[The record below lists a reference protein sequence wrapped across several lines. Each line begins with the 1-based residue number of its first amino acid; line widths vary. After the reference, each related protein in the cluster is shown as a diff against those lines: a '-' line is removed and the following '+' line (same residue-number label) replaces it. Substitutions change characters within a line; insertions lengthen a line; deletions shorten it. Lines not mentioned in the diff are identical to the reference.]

1 VITRDTSAFLRYAR
15 TLQPIAPACP
25 KAAFLVT
32 PEGFS
37 LASESASDNR
47 YMDLSRT
54 VDAER
59 ALAQHRGLQRALAQ
73 TLPTIAFAGD
83 PATPDAVFPN
93 NVFATMSSGD
103 PTARKRLLIARMRH
117 PVRQR
122 EADRTDIRGFFT
134 DALGYELHDLRTQP
148 GVGELTGSLVIDRAR
163 GIGFCGLSE
172 RCDEAGAASMHAA
185 FGLRASLLFDLAPGE
200 YHANVVLSVL
210 AGRAISICPDGFADA
225 SVADAIASLYA
236 PHAVRLD
243 RAEKLAFAGNC
254 IATTADAVWMSQA
267 AAEALRPASRAGFAA
282 AGFAL
287 RSVSLDEI
295 EKAGGSL
302 RCCVGEVY

>member
-1 VITRDTSAFLRYAR
+1 MITRDIDAFLRDAR
-15 TLQPIAPACP
+15 SLPPVAPACP
-25 KAAFLVT
+25 KAVFLVA

-37 LASESASDNR
+37 LARESASDNL
-47 YMDLSRT
+47 YMDLART
-54 VDAER
+54 VNAER
-59 ALAQHRGLQRALAQ
+59 ALAQHRGLQRALAR
-73 TLPTIAFAGD
+73 TLPAICFAGD

-93 NVFATMSSGD
+93 NVFATAGSAKS
-103 PTARKRLLIARMRH
+103 TAPGRVLIARMRH

-122 EADRTDIRGFFT
+122 EAERADIRGFFT
-134 DALGYELHDLRTQP
+134 DALGYELHDLRGKD

-172 RCDEAGAASMHAA
+172 RCDEAGAAAMHAA
-185 FGLRASLLFDLAPGE
+185 FGLRATLLFDLAPGE

-210 AGRAISICPDGFADA
+210 AARAVSICPVGFADPA
-225 SVADAIASLYA
+225 VVEAIVALYA

-243 RAEKLAFAGNC
+243 HAEKLAFAGNC

-267 AAEALRPASRAGFAA
+267 ATDALRPASRAGFEA

-287 RSVSLDEI
+287 RSVPLDEI

-302 RCCVGEVY
+302 RCCVGEVF